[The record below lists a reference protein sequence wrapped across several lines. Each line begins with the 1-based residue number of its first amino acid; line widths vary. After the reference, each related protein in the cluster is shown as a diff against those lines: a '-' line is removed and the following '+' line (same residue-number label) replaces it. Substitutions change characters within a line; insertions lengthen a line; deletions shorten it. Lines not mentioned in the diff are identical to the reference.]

1 MMGTTFL
8 SLSLLLGCVL
18 CFALPHPVFA
28 AEPEQEQAQASE
40 TPAEATESTGAS
52 ESAELVKSA
61 RGAEPTE
68 ATEPNNASTPNNAT
82 APESSEVTTIE
93 DPPPPLSEGRSLTAA
108 DGNLVPLTTVELP
121 AQRIASQLLLLFGL
135 LTLVVI
141 YLVASK
147 MFSRARRKKNNSETR
162 TRHTGRF
169 D

>member
-1 MMGTTFL
+1 MGTTFL

-68 ATEPNNASTPNNAT
+68 ATEPNNAT